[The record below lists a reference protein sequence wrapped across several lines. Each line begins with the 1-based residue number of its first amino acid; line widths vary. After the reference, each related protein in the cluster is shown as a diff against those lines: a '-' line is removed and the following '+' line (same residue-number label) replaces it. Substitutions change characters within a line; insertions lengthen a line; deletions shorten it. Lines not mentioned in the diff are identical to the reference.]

1 MNRRLRANFRQIK
14 RGQKAMEKFSPSE
27 TIIKL
32 TQAAT
37 GYATAK
43 ARVKCGGLS
52 TPQRTM
58 RLSVVPVEM
67 TRFVGVERQLHVQ
80 RQKQAPTDDKP
91 EKQRQQRQKQRRS
104 FDSDAQNARVSA
116 QDDTF
121 LRGLWVAGLD
131 MSMTFHHL
139 PKKPRP

>member
-1 MNRRLRANFRQIK
+1 
-14 RGQKAMEKFSPSE
+14 MEKFSPSE

-67 TRFVGVERQLHVQ
+67 TRFVGVAE
-80 RQKQAPTDDKP
+80 KGNCKCNDKS
-91 EKQRQQRQKQRRS
+91 R
-104 FDSDAQNARVSA
+104 
-116 QDDTF
+116 F
-121 LRGLWVAGLD
+121 LRMTNQRSNDNNGKSNAGPSTPTRKMRASPLR
-131 MSMTFHHL
+131 MTLFYVGCGS
-139 PKKPRP
+139 RVWICR